1 MSEKNKI
8 FIIAGEASGDVIGGK
23 LITALKKANAKLE
36 FRGVGGDNMI
46 KAGLSNTF
54 PIHDLSVMGFLEI
67 IPAIPRILNRLK
79 QTIRNIIEYKPDLI
93 ITIDS
98 PGFNFRIA
106 NKVRLL
112 FGNKIKII
120 HYVAPS
126 VWAYKPERV
135 LKVAKL
141 FDHLLMIIP
150 IEKPYFE
157 AHIPCTYVGHPIIE
171 QELKSSKS
179 ISDIRKKHGI
189 KGDEKLIT
197 IMPGSR
203 KGELE
208 KHLACFVQAVEIVK
222 QTHNVKVF
230 IPTLRNIEKLISE
243 KVQNAIITSNIE
255 VKKDLIS
262 ASDVALIKSGTSSV
276 EMISYKVPVIVGYR
290 MNPLTY
296 FYLRNKIKVKY
307 ASLANII
314 SDREI
319 IPEFIQKDCTPSNIA
334 KALID
339 LIDNNEL
346 RKKQLEGFAEVENLF
361 KGEGKKLPSEQAADV
376 VIKILSTN

>member
-1 MSEKNKI
+1 MPKKNKYKI
-8 FIIAGEASGDVIGGK
+8 FIIAGEASGDIIGGK
-23 LITALKKANAKLE
+23 LISALKKSKKDIE
-36 FRGVGGDNMI
+36 FKGVGGDNMI
-46 KAGLSNTF
+46 NAGLVNTF
-54 PIHDLSVMGFLEI
+54 PIHDLSVMGYLEI

-79 QTIRNIIEYKPDLI
+79 QTVRNIVEYKPDLVV
-93 ITIDS
+93 TIDS

-106 NKVRLL
+106 HRIRQL
-112 FGNKIKII
+112 FGKNIKIV

-141 FDHLLMIIP
+141 FDHLLMILP

-171 QELKSSKS
+171 QDIRSKNP
-179 ISDIRKKHGI
+179 IDLIRKKHAVRS
-189 KGDEKLIT
+189 DEKLIT

-203 KGELE
+203 RGEVE
-208 KHLACFVQAVEIVK
+208 KHLEYFTQAIEIVRK
-222 QTHNVKVF
+222 THKVKVF
-230 IPTLRNIEKLISE
+230 IPTLRSLESFLSGKIKNVIISAQE
-243 KVQNAIITSNIE
+243 S
-255 VKKDLIS
+255 VKKDLIT

-276 EMISYKVPVIVGYR
+276 EMMSYKVPTVVAYR

-296 FYLRNKIKVKY
+296 LYLKNKIKVKF

-314 SDREI
+314 SDKEI
-319 IPEFIQKDCTPSNIA
+319 IPEFIQNDCTSENLANAI
-334 KALID
+334 KALLD
-339 LIDNNEL
+339 DTLL
-346 RKKQLEGFAEVENLF
+346 REKQLEGFAEVTKLF

-376 VIKILSTN
+376 VLGLL